1 MTRAKQPSSAAKQ
14 SSAKQPKAKPP
25 AAKPPKA
32 PSSATLTHVDDRGA
46 ARMVEVG
53 AKPETAREAIASG
66 EIRMAVSTA
75 DKLREG
81 ALGKGDALAVARI
94 AAISATKQAHL
105 LIPLCHPV
113 RVTGVDVELDV
124 LDDRVVITV
133 AVRAFDRTG
142 IEMEALTAVAAA
154 ALTIYDMG
162 KAIDRGMVI
171 GPIQLEAKRGGR
183 SGLWTR

>member
-1 MTRAKQPSSAAKQ
+1 MTRAANPRK
-14 SSAKQPKAKPP
+14 PKA
-25 AAKPPKA
+25 AA
-32 PSSATLTHVDDRGA
+32 LTHVDARGQ

-66 EIRMAVSTA
+66 VIRMASTTA
-75 DKLREG
+75 DLLRAG

-124 LDDRVVITV
+124 LEDRVTILV

-183 SGLWTR
+183 SGVWTR

>member
-1 MTRAKQPSSAAKQ
+1 MTAKPLR
-14 SSAKQPKAKPP
+14 AKPP
-25 AAKPPKA
+25 RAKPPRAKPPRA
-32 PSSATLTHVDDRGA
+32 ATAAGLTHVDDRGQ

-53 AKPETAREAIASG
+53 TKPETAREAIASG
-66 EIRMAVSTA
+66 VVQMAAATA
-75 DKLREG
+75 AKLRAGEL
-81 ALGKGDALAVARI
+81 AKGDALAVARI

-113 RVTGVDVELDV
+113 RITGVDVELEVEADQ
-124 LDDRVVITV
+124 VVITV

-142 IEMEALTAVAAA
+142 IEMEALAAVAAA